1 MEISGERVVVRG
13 RQQVWEEPWHA
24 SSRRVE
30 LRVRR
35 RRDRR
40 LRSNDG
46 LDDLGGQV
54 YTVDS
59 SDAEQVDGSNDR
71 VESDADLD
79 VIVNNSGTETTEVLD
94 EMDPVVIERLI
105 AIARTAP
112 LVL

>member
-1 MEISGERVVVRG
+1 MAREFASRGVARAFAARSTSAIERWAG
-13 RQQVWEEPWHA
+13 RPRW
-24 SSRRVE
+24 
-30 LRVRR
+30 
-35 RRDRR
+35 
-40 LRSNDG
+40 
-46 LDDLGGQV
+46 GQM

-59 SDAEQVDGSNDR
+59 SDAEQVDGSIDR

-94 EMDPVVIERLI
+94 DMDPVVIERII